1 MAEGEF
7 EGQVAVVTGGAQ
19 GLGYAIARLL
29 GDRGAAVCI
38 LDMDKARLDRAAN
51 ELGQSNRTVRG
62 YECDVTKEPAILKA
76 RDAILKEF
84 GRADVLVNNAG
95 IYPHATLREI
105 TVEAWDRMFDVNTKS
120 MFLVTR
126 AFMDSMIAK
135 RYGRVVTIVTEDAY
149 IPKPTI
155 PHYAASKAALLSLIK
170 TFAVELAP
178 HQVLVNGVSPG
189 AIATERAKSQSWLP
203 RIIPQI
209 PVGRAAEPED
219 MAEVVLF
226 LASKRNRFV
235 VGETIIAS
243 GGHLM
248 Y

>member
-76 RDAILKEF
+76 RDVILKEF

>member
-1 MAEGEF
+1 AEGEF

-135 RYGRVVTIVTEDAY
+135 KYGRVVTIVTEDAY

-170 TFAVELAP
+170 TFAIELAP

-209 PVGRAAEPED
+209 PLGRAAEPED